1 MNLKQG
7 RVATS
12 NPSRQHL
19 ADLADA
25 DPVMMLRQSLARQH
39 SGNDESQQVRH
50 QRALLRAQT
59 GSAERRAQTAA
70 AFTAGWCRD
79 GTRWHAPPSQQREA
93 ETGAADRRANSGRHV
108 LAEVQRRRRQ
118 QQDRERQAIV
128 AAERARA
135 EALASGQAKR

>member
-7 RVATS
+7 RVA
-12 NPSRQHL
+12 QHL
-19 ADLADA
+19 AEA

-79 GTRWHAPPSQQREA
+79 GTRWHAPPSQRTRQRL
-93 ETGAADRRANSGRHV
+93 RAQNLGS
-108 LAEVQRRRRQ
+108 LP
-118 QQDRERQAIV
+118 
-128 AAERARA
+128 
-135 EALASGQAKR
+135 